1 MDDDRGEDLCSN
13 ELSTGVL
20 VFRPR
25 ILANSPILPITLRSA
40 LRNPRSA
47 LRNPRSALRNP
58 RSALRNPQSA
68 IRNPQSAIRNPM
80 TPSIVRTSTAELYDA
95 HVLKNYARA
104 PMTLVRGLGAQVWDD
119 AGNSYLDF
127 TSGIA
132 VSALGH
138 CHPHWVAAVQRQAA
152 ELIHV
157 SNLFRNPQQGELARR
172 IVQRAGP
179 GRVFFCN
186 SGAEANEALIKLARL
201 HGAQKAGAEGKCY
214 KIICAQNAFHGRT
227 YGGMSATPQEKIQKG
242 FRPLVPGF
250 AFGEINNLASF
261 ADLVDGDTAAIFIE
275 TIQGEG
281 GINPCTPE
289 FLRGLRMLCDDR
301 NLLLMLD
308 EVQCGVGRTGLFYAF
323 EHSGITADA
332 IGMAKGLGG
341 GFPIGAMWVRDRFA
355 ELFQPGYHGTTFGG
369 TPLACAAAL
378 AVLDVIERDRLL
390 EKVRTQSGPWHEA
403 LRGLVKEFPAHVSG
417 VRGVGYLV
425 GLQMTGEPGQYVA
438 ALRENGLLAPVAG
451 GNIVRLLPPLIA
463 TAGELAK
470 SVEIFRKML
479 GSRPVKV
486 A

>member
-1 MDDDRGEDLCSN
+1 M
-13 ELSTGVL
+13 
-20 VFRPR
+20 
-25 ILANSPILPITLRSA
+25 
-40 LRNPRSA
+40 
-47 LRNPRSALRNP
+47 
-58 RSALRNPQSA
+58 
-68 IRNPQSAIRNPM
+68 
-80 TPSIVRTSTAELYDA
+80 VRTSTAELYDA

-104 PMTLVRGLGAQVWDD
+104 ALTLVRGRGAQVWDD
-119 AGNSYLDF
+119 VGNCYLDF

-172 IVQRAGP
+172 LVKYAGP

-201 HGAQKAGAEGKCY
+201 HGVQKAGGEEGKCY
-214 KIICAQNAFHGRT
+214 KILCAKNAFHGRT

-261 ADLVDGDTAAIFIE
+261 VELVDAGTAAIFLE
-275 TIQGEG
+275 TIQGES

-289 FLRGLRMLCDDR
+289 FLRGLRQLCDKH

-308 EVQCGVGRTGLFYAF
+308 EVQCGVGRTGRFYSF
-323 EHSGITADA
+323 EHAGVTPDA

-341 GFPIGAMWVRDRFA
+341 GFPIGAMWVRERYAD
-355 ELFQPGYHGTTFGG
+355 LFHPGNHGTTFGG

-378 AVLDVIERDRLL
+378 AVLDVIERDNLL
-390 EKVRTQSGPWHEA
+390 EKVRLQSAPWHDA
-403 LRGLVKEFPAHVSG
+403 LRQLASEFPKHISA
-417 VRGVGYLV
+417 VRGFGYLV
-425 GLQMTGEPGQYVA
+425 GIQMTGEPGPYLA
-438 ALRENGLLAPVAG
+438 ALRERGLLAPSAG
-451 GNIVRLLPPLIA
+451 GNVIRFLPPLNA
-463 TAGELAK
+463 TSEELAK
-470 SVEIFRKML
+470 SVQVLRDVL
-479 GSRPVKV
+479 V
-486 A
+486 AKR